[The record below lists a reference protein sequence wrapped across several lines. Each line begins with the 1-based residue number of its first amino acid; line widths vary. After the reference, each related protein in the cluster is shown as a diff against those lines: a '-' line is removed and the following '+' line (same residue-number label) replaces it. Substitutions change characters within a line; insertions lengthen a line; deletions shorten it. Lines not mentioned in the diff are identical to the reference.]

1 MPNILILVPKLTN
14 RLRYIMQFVLDEQLG
29 LQYDLTVNLADFE
42 QYQGPRMVY
51 GDAPRGNDLFL
62 KASALLFERDILSQ
76 DIKQFTYDEDLAMFP
91 VYQRQSALPFDVF
104 AAAFY
109 LLSRYEEYLPF
120 VRDSHGRFE
129 ASSGIL
135 HKTGNLDKPVVDY
148 WIKKLGAILTDR
160 FHGLVLKQKKY
171 TFIPT
176 YDIDAAWAF
185 RHKGVFRTTGAYLKD
200 LTSGNW
206 SEIKLRSQVL
216 RGKQPDPFDTFEL
229 QLSLQKEF
237 GLRPAYFILFADYDV
252 NDKNISVRN
261 PHFHKL
267 IRMLGDY
274 ADVGIH
280 PSYNSFMNKPR
291 LKLEVERLS
300 RVLNRPVTM
309 SRQHFLRMNLP
320 SAYHNLIDADIS
332 DDYTM
337 GYASEPG
344 FRAGV
349 AQSFQFYDLDN
360 DISTGLRI
368 HPFQLM
374 DGTLCDY
381 LKLDPDM
388 AIAKATELI
397 KRVKEVE
404 GTFISLWHNESLS
417 DSKRWAGW
425 LRVYHEILREALP

>member
-1 MPNILILVPKLTN
+1 MPDILILVPKLTN
-14 RLRYIMQFVLDEQLG
+14 RLRYVMQFVMGEQLG
-29 LQYDLTVNLADFE
+29 LHHELTTNKDEFG
-42 QYQGPRMVY
+42 QFQGAKMVY
-51 GDAPRGNDLFL
+51 GDVPVADAMFL
-62 KASALLFERDILSQ
+62 KNSSLLFERDILSQ
-76 DIKQFTYDEDLAMFP
+76 ELKPFTYDGVLALFP
-91 VYQRQSALPFDVF
+91 VYHRQSFLPFDMF
-104 AAAFY
+104 AASFF
-109 LLSRYEEYLPF
+109 LISRYEEYLPF
-120 VRDSHGRFE
+120 VRDIHGRFE

-135 HKTGNLDKPVVDY
+135 QQSGNLDKPVVDY
-148 WIKKLGAILTDR
+148 WIRKLSIILTER
-160 FHGLVLKQKKY
+160 FSGLRVKRNRY
-171 TFIPT
+171 TYIPT

-200 LTSGNW
+200 LIAGNW
-206 SEIKLRSQVL
+206 AEIKLRTEVL
-216 RGKQPDPFDTFEL
+216 RDKKPDPFDTFGL

-261 PHFHKL
+261 PSFQNL

-291 LKLEVERLS
+291 LKLEIERLS
-300 RVLNRPVTM
+300 CVLNRPVTM

-320 SAYHNLIDADIS
+320 SAYHNLIDVDIT
-332 DDYTM
+332 DDFTM

-381 LKLDPDM
+381 LKLQPEQATQK
-388 AIAKATELI
+388 AIELI
-397 KRVKEVE
+397 RRVKEVD

-417 DSKRWAGW
+417 DSKRWLGW
-425 LRVYHEILREALP
+425 LRVYHEILKEALP